1 MYHNLDTN
9 SSSTRFIISYIK
21 KSIVN
26 SEIKSKSILVI
37 SSVILLIGLISSISY
52 VIINFSIFDLGT
64 MHSALALDQNSTG
77 SEAHDGGET
86 ASNSGNDNS
95 NNVPTLENQ
104 NNTDLEDGKENK
116 PISNLKP
123 DPSKLS
129 VILVGDKGNK
139 QKLILHQY
147 TTTDGSFS
155 PASAD
160 YPKKA
165 RFTLQNGDKI
175 KLISGNPDFKIVI
188 YSMSLTDYKNGK
200 KQPIYVQEKANKFVV
215 SDISPGTYRLYVKA
229 EYTPSDDDVVYFID
243 TVKIENTGRSS
254 QGQNGYSGSGSDT
267 TRDNTIATKSS
278 EESKRTEI
286 NATVQISTFNETK
299 PSDIIFKIT
308 PNNHSQFGI
317 TTMNDSNSMS
327 LPSSQMAGQEQQQ
340 LNVTFAGT
348 PINQTQPQTPVI
360 KILYSF
366 NQTIQLDGNATLQAL
381 PFNETMPNDIILQ
394 LAAAPN
400 VTTIDNP
407 LTLQFIPTNQT
418 AYKMALLSHV
428 QPNEN

>member
-1 MYHNLDTN
+1 M
-9 SSSTRFIISYIK
+9 
-21 KSIVN
+21 
-26 SEIKSKSILVI
+26 SILVI
-37 SSVILLIGLISSISY
+37 SSALLIGLISSISY
-52 VIINFSIFDLGT
+52 VTINFSILDLGT

-77 SEAHDGGET
+77 SETSDGGEA

-104 NNTDLEDGKENK
+104 NNTDLKDGKENK
-116 PISNLKP
+116 PISNLQP

-129 VILVGDKGNK
+129 AILVGDKGNK
-139 QKLILHQY
+139 QKLILDQY
-147 TTTDGSFS
+147 TTTDGTIS

-200 KQPIYVQEKANKFVV
+200 KHPIYVQEKANKFVV
-215 SDISPGTYRLYVKA
+215 PDISPGTYRLYVKA

-243 TVKIENTGRSS
+243 TLKIQNTGSS
-254 QGQNGYSGSGSDT
+254 YQGHNGYTGSGSGTAKDKI
-267 TRDNTIATKSS
+267 IATKSS

-317 TTMNDSNSMS
+317 MSMNDSNSMS
-327 LPSSQMAGQEQQQ
+327 LSSSQMLDQQQQQ
-340 LNVTFAGT
+340 LNVTFAGI
-348 PINQTQPQTPVI
+348 PINQTQPQSPVI
-360 KILYSF
+360 KVLYPF

-394 LAAAPN
+394 LAAASN
-400 VTTIDNP
+400 VTTIGNP

-418 AYKMALLSHV
+418 ANKMTLLPHT
-428 QPNEN
+428 EN

>member
-1 MYHNLDTN
+1 MPI
-9 SSSTRFIISYIK
+9 F
-21 KSIVN
+21 
-26 SEIKSKSILVI
+26 LV
-37 SSVILLIGLISSISY
+37 SSVLIGLISSISY
-52 VIINFSIFDLGT
+52 VTINFSILDLGT

-77 SEAHDGGET
+77 SETSDGGEA

-104 NNTDLEDGKENK
+104 NNTDIVDGKENM
-116 PISNLKP
+116 PISNLQP

-129 VILVGDKGNK
+129 GILVGDKGYK

-147 TTTDGSFS
+147 TTADGTFS

-165 RFTLQNGDKI
+165 RFTLQNGDNI

-200 KQPIYVQEKANKFVV
+200 KQPIYVQEKTNKIVV
-215 SDISPGTYRLYVKA
+215 PDISPGTYRLYVKA

-243 TVKIENTGRSS
+243 TVKIQNTGSS
-254 QGQNGYSGSGSDT
+254 YQGQNGYSGSGSGSVSGTASDK
-267 TRDNTIATKSS
+267 NNATKSS

-308 PNNHSQFGI
+308 PNNYSQFGI
-317 TTMNDSNSMS
+317 MSMNDSNSMS
-327 LPSSQMAGQEQQQ
+327 LSSSQMLGQQQQ
-340 LNVTFAGT
+340 LNVTFAGI
-348 PINQTQPQTPVI
+348 PINQTQPQSPVI
-360 KILYSF
+360 KVLYPF

-394 LAAAPN
+394 LAGSN
-400 VTTIDNP
+400 VTTIGNS
-407 LTLQFIPTNQT
+407 LILQFIPTNQT

>member
-1 MYHNLDTN
+1 M
-9 SSSTRFIISYIK
+9 
-21 KSIVN
+21 
-26 SEIKSKSILVI
+26 SILVV
-37 SSVILLIGLISSISY
+37 SSVLLIGLISSISY
-52 VIINFSIFDLGT
+52 VTINFSVFDLGT
-64 MHSALALDQNSTG
+64 IHSALALDQNSTG
-77 SEAHDGGET
+77 SETSDGREA

-116 PISNLKP
+116 PISNLQP

-139 QKLILHQY
+139 QNLILHQY
-147 TTTDGSFS
+147 TTTDGTFS

-160 YPKKA
+160 YPKKE

-175 KLISGNPDFKIVI
+175 KLISGNPDFKIVV

-200 KQPIYVQEKANKFVV
+200 KLPTYVQEKGNKFVV
-215 SDISPGTYRLYVKA
+215 PAISPGTYRLYVKA

-243 TVKIENTGRSS
+243 TVKVQNRGTSYH
-254 QGQNGYSGSGSDT
+254 GQDGNSGSGSGT
-267 TRDNTIATKSS
+267 ARDNTIAAKSS

-308 PNNHSQFGI
+308 PNNRSQFGI
-317 TTMNDSNSMS
+317 MTMNDSNSMS
-327 LPSSQMAGQEQQQ
+327 LPSSQTPGQQQQQ

-360 KILYSF
+360 KILYPF

-381 PFNETMPNDIILQ
+381 PFNETMPNDTILQ
-394 LAAAPN
+394 LAASSN
-400 VTTIDNP
+400 VTTIGNP

>member
-1 MYHNLDTN
+1 M
-9 SSSTRFIISYIK
+9 
-21 KSIVN
+21 
-26 SEIKSKSILVI
+26 SILVV
-37 SSVILLIGLISSISY
+37 SSVLVGLISSISY
-52 VIINFSIFDLGT
+52 VTINFSILDLGT
-64 MHSALALDQNSTG
+64 IHSALALDQNSTG
-77 SEAHDGGET
+77 SETSDGGE
-86 ASNSGNDNS
+86 AARNSGNDNS

-104 NNTDLEDGKENK
+104 NNIDVADGKENK
-116 PISNLKP
+116 PISNLQP

-139 QKLILHQY
+139 QKLILDQY
-147 TTTDGSFS
+147 TTTDGTFS
-155 PASAD
+155 PSNAD

-200 KQPIYVQEKANKFVV
+200 KQPTYVQEKANKFVV
-215 SDISPGTYRLYVKA
+215 PDISPGTYRIYVKA

-243 TVKIENTGRSS
+243 TVKIQNTGSS
-254 QGQNGYSGSGSDT
+254 YQGQNGYSGSGSGSVSGTASDK
-267 TRDNTIATKSS
+267 NNATKSS

-308 PNNHSQFGI
+308 PNNQSQFGI
-317 TTMNDSNSMS
+317 MSMNDSNSMS
-327 LPSSQMAGQEQQQ
+327 LSSSQMLGQQQ
-340 LNVTFAGT
+340 LNVTFAGI
-348 PINQTQPQTPVI
+348 PINHTQPQSPVI
-360 KILYSF
+360 KVLYPF

-394 LAAAPN
+394 LAASN
-400 VTTIDNP
+400 VTIIGNP

-418 AYKMALLSHV
+418 SYKMTLLPHAR
-428 QPNEN
+428 PNEN

>member
-1 MYHNLDTN
+1 MYYNLNTN

-21 KSIVN
+21 KSIVK
-26 SEIKSKSILVI
+26 SKIKSMSILVI
-37 SSVILLIGLISSISY
+37 SSVLIGLISSISY
-52 VIINFSIFDLGT
+52 VTINFSILDLGT

-77 SEAHDGGET
+77 SETSDGGEA

-104 NNTDLEDGKENK
+104 NNTDIVDGKENM
-116 PISNLKP
+116 PISNLQP

-129 VILVGDKGNK
+129 GILVGDKGYK

-147 TTTDGSFS
+147 TTADGTFS

-215 SDISPGTYRLYVKA
+215 PDISPGIYRLYVKA

-243 TVKIENTGRSS
+243 TVKIENTGSSS
-254 QGQNGYSGSGSDT
+254 QGQNGNSGSGSGSGT
-267 TRDNTIATKSS
+267 ARDNTIATKSS

-317 TTMNDSNSMS
+317 MTMNDSISMS
-327 LPSSQMAGQEQQQ
+327 LPSSQMLGQQQQ

-360 KILYSF
+360 KILYPL

-381 PFNETMPNDIILQ
+381 PFNETMHNDIILQ
-394 LAAAPN
+394 LAAASN
-400 VTTIDNP
+400 VTTIGNP

>member
-1 MYHNLDTN
+1 M
-9 SSSTRFIISYIK
+9 
-21 KSIVN
+21 
-26 SEIKSKSILVI
+26 SILVI
-37 SSVILLIGLISSISY
+37 SSVLIGLISSISY
-52 VIINFSIFDLGT
+52 VTINFSILDLGT

-77 SEAHDGGET
+77 SETSDGGEA

-104 NNTDLEDGKENK
+104 NNTDLEDGKANK
-116 PISNLKP
+116 RISNLQP

-139 QKLILHQY
+139 QKLILDQY
-147 TTTDGSFS
+147 TTTDGTFS
-155 PASAD
+155 PASSD

-188 YSMSLTDYKNGK
+188 YSMSLTDYKKGK

-215 SDISPGTYRLYVKA
+215 PDISPGTYRLYVKA

-243 TVKIENTGRSS
+243 TVKIQNTGSS
-254 QGQNGYSGSGSDT
+254 YQGQNGYSGSGSGSGT
-267 TRDNTIATKSS
+267 ARDKTIATKSS

-308 PNNHSQFGI
+308 PNNQSQFGI
-317 TTMNDSNSMS
+317 MSMNDSNSMS
-327 LPSSQMAGQEQQQ
+327 LSSSQMTGQQQ
-340 LNVTFAGT
+340 LNVTFAGI
-348 PINQTQPQTPVI
+348 PINQTQAQSPVI
-360 KILYSF
+360 KVLYPF

-394 LAAAPN
+394 LAASN
-400 VTTIDNP
+400 VTTIGNP
-407 LTLQFIPTNQT
+407 LTLQFIPTNQN
-418 AYKMALLSHV
+418 AYKMILLPHTR
-428 QPNEN
+428 PNEN

>member
-1 MYHNLDTN
+1 LNTN

-21 KSIVN
+21 KSIVK
-26 SEIKSKSILVI
+26 SEIKSMSILVI
-37 SSVILLIGLISSISY
+37 SSVLLIGLISSISY
-52 VIINFSIFDLGT
+52 VTINFSILDLGT

-77 SEAHDGGET
+77 SETSDGGEA

-104 NNTDLEDGKENK
+104 NNTDIVDGKENM
-116 PISNLKP
+116 PISNLQP

-129 VILVGDKGNK
+129 GILVGDKGYK

-147 TTTDGSFS
+147 TTADGTFS

-200 KQPIYVQEKANKFVV
+200 KQPIYVQEKTNKIVV
-215 SDISPGTYRLYVKA
+215 PDISPGTYRLYVKA

-243 TVKIENTGRSS
+243 TVKIQNTGSS
-254 QGQNGYSGSGSDT
+254 YQGQNGYLGSGSGT
-267 TRDNTIATKSS
+267 ARDKTIATKSS
-278 EESKRTEI
+278 EESRRTEI

-299 PSDIIFKIT
+299 PSDIVFKIT
-308 PNNHSQFGI
+308 PNNQSQFGI
-317 TTMNDSNSMS
+317 MSMNESNSMS
-327 LPSSQMAGQEQQQ
+327 LTSSQMLGQQQ
-340 LNVTFAGT
+340 LLNVTFAGI
-348 PINQTQPQTPVI
+348 PINQTQPQSPVI
-360 KILYSF
+360 KVLYPF
-366 NQTIQLDGNATLQAL
+366 NQTIQLDGNAALQAL

-394 LAAAPN
+394 LAPASN
-400 VTTIDNP
+400 VTTICNS
-407 LTLQFIPTNQT
+407 LILQFIPTNQT
-418 AYKMALLSHV
+418 AYKMTLLPHAR
-428 QPNEN
+428 PNEN

>member
-1 MYHNLDTN
+1 M
-9 SSSTRFIISYIK
+9 
-21 KSIVN
+21 
-26 SEIKSKSILVI
+26 SILVI
-37 SSVILLIGLISSISY
+37 SSVLLIGLISSISY
-52 VIINFSIFDLGT
+52 VTINFSILDLGT

-77 SEAHDGGET
+77 SETSDGGEA

-104 NNTDLEDGKENK
+104 NNTDIVDGKENM
-116 PISNLKP
+116 PISNLQP

-129 VILVGDKGNK
+129 GILVGDKGYK

-147 TTTDGSFS
+147 TTADGTFS

-200 KQPIYVQEKANKFVV
+200 KQPIYVQEKTNKIVV
-215 SDISPGTYRLYVKA
+215 PDISPGTYRLYVKA

-243 TVKIENTGRSS
+243 TVKIQNTGSS
-254 QGQNGYSGSGSDT
+254 YQGHNGYSGSGSGSGTASDK
-267 TRDNTIATKSS
+267 NNATKSS

-286 NATVQISTFNETK
+286 NATVQISNFNETK

-308 PNNHSQFGI
+308 PNNNSQFGI
-317 TTMNDSNSMS
+317 MSMNDSNSMS
-327 LPSSQMAGQEQQQ
+327 LSSSQMLGQQQQ
-340 LNVTFAGT
+340 LNVTFAGI
-348 PINQTQPQTPVI
+348 PINQTQPQSPVI
-360 KILYSF
+360 KVLYPF

-394 LAAAPN
+394 LAGSN
-400 VTTIDNP
+400 VTTIGNS
-407 LTLQFIPTNQT
+407 LILQFIPTNQT

>member
-1 MYHNLDTN
+1 V
-9 SSSTRFIISYIK
+9 K
-21 KSIVN
+21 
-26 SEIKSKSILVI
+26 SEIKSMPIFLV
-37 SSVILLIGLISSISY
+37 SSVLIGLISSISY
-52 VIINFSIFDLGT
+52 VTINFSILDLGT

-77 SEAHDGGET
+77 SETSDGGEA

-104 NNTDLEDGKENK
+104 SNTDLEDGKANK
-116 PISNLKP
+116 PISNLQP

-155 PASAD
+155 SASAD

-200 KQPIYVQEKANKFVV
+200 KHPIYVQDKANKFVV
-215 SDISPGTYRLYVKA
+215 PDISPGTYRLYVKA

-243 TVKIENTGRSS
+243 TVKIQNTGSS
-254 QGQNGYSGSGSDT
+254 YKGQNGYSGSGSGSGT
-267 TRDNTIATKSS
+267 ARDKTLATKSS
-278 EESKRTEI
+278 EESRRTEI

-299 PSDIIFKIT
+299 PSDILFKIT
-308 PNNHSQFGI
+308 PNNQSQFGI
-317 TTMNDSNSMS
+317 MSMNDSDSMS
-327 LPSSQMAGQEQQQ
+327 LSSSQMLDQQQQ
-340 LNVTFAGT
+340 LNVTFAGI
-348 PINQTQPQTPVI
+348 PINQTQPQSPVI
-360 KILYSF
+360 KILYPF
-366 NQTIQLDGNATLQAL
+366 NQTIQLDGNVTLQAL

-394 LAAAPN
+394 LAALN
-400 VTTIDNP
+400 VTTIGNP

-418 AYKMALLSHV
+418 AYKMTLLPHAR
-428 QPNEN
+428 PNEN

>member
-1 MYHNLDTN
+1 M
-9 SSSTRFIISYIK
+9 
-21 KSIVN
+21 
-26 SEIKSKSILVI
+26 SILVI
-37 SSVILLIGLISSISY
+37 SSVLLIGLISSISY
-52 VIINFSIFDLGT
+52 VTINFSILDLGT

-77 SEAHDGGET
+77 SETSDGGEA

-104 NNTDLEDGKENK
+104 NNTDIVDGKENM
-116 PISNLKP
+116 PISNLQP

-129 VILVGDKGNK
+129 GILVGDKGYK

-147 TTTDGSFS
+147 TTADGTFS

-200 KQPIYVQEKANKFVV
+200 KQPIYVQEKTNKIVV
-215 SDISPGTYRLYVKA
+215 PDISPGTYRLYVKA

-243 TVKIENTGRSS
+243 TVKIQNTGSS
-254 QGQNGYSGSGSDT
+254 YQGQNGYSGSGSGT
-267 TRDNTIATKSS
+267 ARDKTIATKSS
-278 EESKRTEI
+278 EESRRTEI

-308 PNNHSQFGI
+308 PNNYSQFGI
-317 TTMNDSNSMS
+317 MSMNDSNSMS
-327 LPSSQMAGQEQQQ
+327 LSSSQMLGQQQQ
-340 LNVTFAGT
+340 LNVTFAGI
-348 PINQTQPQTPVI
+348 PINQTQPQSPVI
-360 KILYSF
+360 KVLYPF

-394 LAAAPN
+394 LAGSN
-400 VTTIDNP
+400 VTTIGNS
-407 LTLQFIPTNQT
+407 LILQFIPTNQT

>member
-1 MYHNLDTN
+1 M
-9 SSSTRFIISYIK
+9 
-21 KSIVN
+21 
-26 SEIKSKSILVI
+26 SILVI
-37 SSVILLIGLISSISY
+37 SSVLLIGLISSISY
-52 VIINFSIFDLGT
+52 VTINFSILDLGT

-77 SEAHDGGET
+77 SETSDGGEA

-104 NNTDLEDGKENK
+104 NNTDIVDGKENM
-116 PISNLKP
+116 PISNLQP

-129 VILVGDKGNK
+129 GILVGDKGYK

-147 TTTDGSFS
+147 TTTDGTFM

-165 RFTLQNGDKI
+165 RFTLQNGDNI

-200 KQPIYVQEKANKFVV
+200 KQPIYVQEKTNKIVV
-215 SDISPGTYRLYVKA
+215 PDISPGTYRLYVKA

-243 TVKIENTGRSS
+243 TVKIQNTGSS
-254 QGQNGYSGSGSDT
+254 YQGQNGYSGSGSGT
-267 TRDNTIATKSS
+267 ARDKTIATKSS

-308 PNNHSQFGI
+308 LNNHSQFGI
-317 TTMNDSNSMS
+317 MSMNDSNSMS
-327 LPSSQMAGQEQQQ
+327 LSSSQMLGQQQQ
-340 LNVTFAGT
+340 LNVTFAGI
-348 PINQTQPQTPVI
+348 PINQTQPQSPVI
-360 KILYSF
+360 KVLYPF

-394 LAAAPN
+394 LAAASN
-400 VTTIDNP
+400 VTTIGIP
-407 LTLQFIPTNQT
+407 LTLQFTPTNQT

>member
-1 MYHNLDTN
+1 MYYNLNTN

-21 KSIVN
+21 KSIVK
-26 SEIKSKSILVI
+26 SEIKSMSILVI
-37 SSVILLIGLISSISY
+37 SSVLLIGLISSISY
-52 VIINFSIFDLGT
+52 VTINFSILDLGT

-77 SEAHDGGET
+77 SETPDGGET
-86 ASNSGNDNS
+86 ASNFGNDNS

-116 PISNLKP
+116 QISNLQP

-129 VILVGDKGNK
+129 IKLVGDKGNK

-147 TTTDGSFS
+147 TTTDGTFL

-188 YSMSLTDYKNGK
+188 YSMSLTDHKNGK
-200 KQPIYVQEKANKFVV
+200 KQSISVEEKANKFVV
-215 SDISPGTYRLYVKA
+215 PDISPGTYRLYVKA

-243 TVKIENTGRSS
+243 TVKIENTGSSS
-254 QGQNGYSGSGSDT
+254 QGQNGYSGSGSGT
-267 TRDNTIATKSS
+267 PRDNTIATKSS

-317 TTMNDSNSMS
+317 MTMNDSNSKS
-327 LPSSQMAGQEQQQ
+327 LPSSQMPGQQQQ

-348 PINQTQPQTPVI
+348 PINQTQPQMPVI
-360 KILYSF
+360 KILYPF
-366 NQTIQLDGNATLQAL
+366 NQTIRLDSNATLQAL

-394 LAAAPN
+394 FAPASN
-400 VTTIDNP
+400 VTTIGNP
-407 LTLQFIPTNQT
+407 LTLQFNPTNQT
-418 AYKMALLSHV
+418 AYKMALLSRV

>member
-1 MYHNLDTN
+1 M

-21 KSIVN
+21 NSIVKL
-26 SEIKSKSILVI
+26 EIKSISILII
-37 SSVILLIGLISSISY
+37 SSVLIGLISSISY
-52 VIINFSIFDLGT
+52 VTINFSILDLGT
-64 MHSALALDQNSTG
+64 MHSALALDQNSTESETSDG
-77 SEAHDGGET
+77 SEA

-104 NNTDLEDGKENK
+104 NNTDVADGKENK
-116 PISNLKP
+116 PISNLQP

-129 VILVGDKGNK
+129 VILVGDKDNK

-147 TTTDGSFS
+147 TTTDGTFS
-155 PASAD
+155 PASTD

-188 YSMSLTDYKNGK
+188 YSMSLTDNKNGK
-200 KQPIYVQEKANKFVV
+200 KQSTYVQEKVNKFVV
-215 SDISPGTYRLYVKA
+215 PDISPGTYRLYVKA

-243 TVKIENTGRSS
+243 TVKIQNTGSS
-254 QGQNGYSGSGSDT
+254 YKGQNGYSGSGSGT
-267 TRDNTIATKSS
+267 TRDKTIATKSS

-286 NATVQISTFNETK
+286 NVTVQINTFNETK

-308 PNNHSQFGI
+308 PNNHSQFGMM
-317 TTMNDSNSMS
+317 TMNDSNSMS
-327 LPSSQMAGQEQQQ
+327 LSSSQMLGQQQ
-340 LNVTFAGT
+340 LNVTFAGI
-348 PINQTQPQTPVI
+348 PINQTQPQSPVI
-360 KILYSF
+360 KVLYPF

-394 LAAAPN
+394 LAASN
-400 VTTIDNP
+400 VTTIGNP

-418 AYKMALLSHV
+418 TYKMTLLLHAR
-428 QPNEN
+428 PNEN

>member
-1 MYHNLDTN
+1 M
-9 SSSTRFIISYIK
+9 
-21 KSIVN
+21 
-26 SEIKSKSILVI
+26 SILVV
-37 SSVILLIGLISSISY
+37 SSVLIGLISSISY
-52 VIINFSIFDLGT
+52 VTINFSILDLRT

-77 SEAHDGGET
+77 SETSDGGEA

-104 NNTDLEDGKENK
+104 NNTDLVDGKENK
-116 PISNLKP
+116 PISNLQP

-139 QKLILHQY
+139 QKLILDQY
-147 TTTDGSFS
+147 TTTDGTFS
-155 PASAD
+155 PASSD

-215 SDISPGTYRLYVKA
+215 PDISPGTYRLYVKG

-243 TVKIENTGRSS
+243 TVKIQNTGNY
-254 QGQNGYSGSGSDT
+254 QGQNGYSGSGSGSGTAKDK
-267 TRDNTIATKSS
+267 TIATKNS
-278 EESKRTEI
+278 EDSKRTEI
-286 NATVQISTFNETK
+286 NATVQISNFNETK

-317 TTMNDSNSMS
+317 MSMNDSNSMS
-327 LPSSQMAGQEQQQ
+327 LFSSQMIGQQQQ
-340 LNVTFAGT
+340 LNVTFAGI
-348 PINQTQPQTPVI
+348 PINQTQPQSPVI
-360 KILYSF
+360 KVLYPF
-366 NQTIQLDGNATLQAL
+366 NQTIQLDGNAALQAL

-394 LAAAPN
+394 LAPASN
-400 VTTIDNP
+400 VTTICNS
-407 LTLQFIPTNQT
+407 LILQFIPTNQT
-418 AYKMALLSHV
+418 AYKMTLLPHAR
-428 QPNEN
+428 PNEN